1 MVLPDLLHVLGLEV
15 PILQVVQVLGQLS
28 RQALELVRQLQVLVR

>member
-1 MVLPDLLHVLGLEV
+1 MVLPHLLHVLGLEV

-28 RQALELVRQLQVLVR
+28 RQALELVRQL